1 MATPA
6 NVPSQRRQQILYP
19 HRDLSTVRCKGVVYA
34 QHGRGLMGCKSPV
47 GELAIQMLERFGA
60 K

>member
-1 MATPA
+1 
-6 NVPSQRRQQILYP
+6 
-19 HRDLSTVRCKGVVYA
+19 VYA